1 LGIFQEVVETT
12 EKQILEDA
20 NEEKRAT
27 GFRAVL
33 GHRDFS
39 RLWSGQ
45 LVSNIGTAISALA
58 LLFYAFD
65 LTGSALAMAILTM
78 MEVLPVVVFA
88 GFVGVYVDLWNRKK
102 IMIVSDIVRAIVILL
117 IPLTIYFPS
126 FIPTIYW
133 VYILTFIYATANA
146 WFFPARSASIPN
158 LVEGD
163 ELVAANSLS
172 QMTFQVVQL
181 VVPPLGGVLVALL
194 APDYFLAFAITSMTF
209 IFSAIALQGIA
220 SDLRPK
226 RQQVEHESLRAQ
238 IIQGGRYVIG
248 NAILSFL
255 FVFAMML
262 AVSSG
267 ILNALLMPYFEGELG
282 LGSTQIGLILS
293 AGAATGAIAAIYLSR
308 KKKIERPLYLIAFAG
323 LLAGVAVF
331 AIALAYDFVTVLLSW
346 AMIGAVDVILN
357 IPLTVLMQELVED
370 ELRGRVFAL
379 LNVAF
384 TAVQVIGMGIG
395 GVWAEAVGS
404 TGPPF
409 IGAASALVAVSLL
422 GFLVVAKFKLHS
434 QLPKE
439 NEEPV
444 EITSSLEVEVVA

>member
-1 LGIFQEVVETT
+1 MTVTET
-12 EKQILEDA
+12 QLLEDA
-20 NEEKRAT
+20 AEEAKPI
-27 GFRAVL
+27 GIRAVL
-33 GHRDFS
+33 SHRDFS

-45 LVSNIGTAISALA
+45 LVSNMGTAISALA
-58 LLFYAFD
+58 LLFYAYD
-65 LTGSALAMAILTM
+65 LTGSAIAMAILTM
-78 MEVLPVVVFA
+78 VEVLPVVVFA
-88 GFVGVYVDLWNRKK
+88 GFVGVYVDRWDRKK
-102 IMIVSDIVRAIVILL
+102 IMIVSDIIRAITILM

-158 LVEGD
+158 LIEGD

-181 VVPPLGGVLVALL
+181 VVPPLGGILVALL

-209 IFSAIALQGIA
+209 AFSAIALHGITT
-220 SDLRPK
+220 DLKPK
-226 RQQVEHESLRAQ
+226 RLQVEHESLRKQ
-238 IIQGGRYVIG
+238 IIEGGRYVIG

-282 LGSTQIGLILS
+282 LGSAQIGFILS

-308 KKKIERPLYLIAFAG
+308 KKKLEKPLYLVAFAG
-323 LLAGVAVF
+323 LLAGIAVF
-331 AIALAYDFVTVLLSW
+331 AMALAFDFVTVLLSW
-346 AMIGAVDVILN
+346 SMIGAVDVILN

-384 TAVQVIGMGIG
+384 TSVQVIGMGIG

-404 TGPPF
+404 TGPAF
-409 IGAASALVAVSLL
+409 IGAAVALVVVSLL
-422 GFLVVAKFKLHS
+422 GFMVVAKLKLHS
-434 QLPKE
+434 RLPKE
-439 NEEPV
+439 DIES
-444 EITSSLEVEVVA
+444 IEVEETLQVEVPA

>member
-1 LGIFQEVVETT
+1 
-12 EKQILEDA
+12 
-20 NEEKRAT
+20 
-27 GFRAVL
+27 
-33 GHRDFS
+33 
-39 RLWSGQ
+39 
-45 LVSNIGTAISALA
+45 
-58 LLFYAFD
+58 
-65 LTGSALAMAILTM
+65 M
-78 MEVLPVVVFA
+78 
-88 GFVGVYVDLWNRKK
+88 
-102 IMIVSDIVRAIVILL
+102 

-181 VVPPLGGVLVALL
+181 VVPPLGGILVALL

-209 IFSAIALQGIA
+209 AFSAIALHGITT
-220 SDLRPK
+220 DLKPK
-226 RQQVEHESLRAQ
+226 RLQVEHESLRKQ
-238 IIQGGRYVIG
+238 IIEGGRYVIG

-282 LGSTQIGLILS
+282 LGSAQIGFILS

-308 KKKIERPLYLIAFAG
+308 KKKLEKPLYLVAFAG
-323 LLAGVAVF
+323 LLAGIAVF
-331 AIALAYDFVTVLLSW
+331 AMALAFDFVTVLLSW
-346 AMIGAVDVILN
+346 SMIGAVDVILN

-384 TAVQVIGMGIG
+384 TSVQVIGMGIG

-404 TGPPF
+404 TGPAF
-409 IGAASALVAVSLL
+409 IGAAVALVVVSLL
-422 GFLVVAKFKLHS
+422 GFMVVAKLKLHS
-434 QLPKE
+434 RLPKE
-439 NEEPV
+439 DIES
-444 EITSSLEVEVVA
+444 IEVEETLQVEVPA

>member
-1 LGIFQEVVETT
+1 MIEVATIEKTEEQAET
-12 EKQILEDA
+12 K
-20 NEEKRAT
+20 
-27 GFRAVL
+27 GFSAVL
-33 GHRDFS
+33 AHRDFA

-45 LVSNIGTAISALA
+45 LVANIGRAICSLA
-58 LLFYAFD
+58 LMFYAYD
-65 LTGSALAMAILTM
+65 LTGSAMAMAILAIVQT
-78 MEVLPVVVFA
+78 LPIVVFA
-88 GFVGVYVDLWNRKK
+88 GFVGVYVDKWNRKK
-102 IMIVSDIVRAIVILL
+102 IMIASDLVRAVTILL

-133 VYILTFIYATANA
+133 VYLLTFIFASANA

-158 LVEGD
+158 LVKGD

-181 VVPPLGGVLVALL
+181 VVPPVGGILVALL
-194 APDYFLAFAITSMTF
+194 APDYFLAFAITASTF
-209 IFSAIALQGIA
+209 IFSAIALNGIKTNLVPTRN
-220 SDLRPK
+220 DLDK
-226 RQQVEHESLRAQ
+226 ESLRSQ
-238 IIQGGRYVIG
+238 IIEGGRFVIG

-282 LGSTQIGLILS
+282 LGSAQIGLVLS
-293 AGAATGAIAAIYLSR
+293 AGAATGAVTAIYFSR
-308 KKKIERPLYLIAFAG
+308 KKDIKQPLYIVATAG
-323 LLAGVAVF
+323 LLAGF
-331 AIALAYDFVTVLLSW
+331 AIFAMVLAFDLVTIMLSW
-346 AMIGAVDVILN
+346 AMIGAVDVMLN

-384 TAVQVIGMGIG
+384 TAFQVIGMGLG

-404 TGPPF
+404 TGPPL
-409 IGAASALVAVSLL
+409 IGAAIAMVFVALIGFIAVS
-422 GFLVVAKFKLHS
+422 AFKLHS
-434 QLPKE
+434 RLPEKMLE
-439 NEEPV
+439 SEEEIEQEIPIEVPV
-444 EITSSLEVEVVA
+444 

>member
-1 LGIFQEVVETT
+1 MTEIVTVEETGEQT
-12 EKQILEDA
+12 ETK
-20 NEEKRAT
+20 
-27 GFRAVL
+27 GFSAVL
-33 GHRDFS
+33 GHPDFA

-45 LVSNIGTAISALA
+45 LVANIGRAICSLA
-58 LLFYAFD
+58 LMFYAYD
-65 LTGSALAMAILTM
+65 LTGSAIAMAILAIMQT
-78 MEVLPVVVFA
+78 LPIVVFA
-88 GFVGVYVDLWNRKK
+88 GFVGVYVDKWNRKK
-102 IMIVSDIVRAIVILL
+102 IMIASDIVRAITILL

-126 FIPTIYW
+126 FMPTIYW
-133 VYILTFIYATANA
+133 VYLLTFIFASANA

-181 VVPPLGGVLVALL
+181 VVPPVGGILVALL
-194 APDYFLAFAITSMTF
+194 APDYFLAFAITASTF
-209 IFSAIALQGIA
+209 IFSAIALNGIKTNLVPTRN
-220 SDLRPK
+220 DLDK
-226 RQQVEHESLRAQ
+226 ESLRSQ
-238 IIQGGRYVIG
+238 IIEGGRFVIG

-282 LGSTQIGLILS
+282 LGSAQIGLVLS
-293 AGAATGAIAAIYLSR
+293 AGAATGAVTAIYFSR
-308 KKKIERPLYLIAFAG
+308 KKDIKQPLYIVATAG
-323 LLAGVAVF
+323 LLAGF
-331 AIALAYDFVTVLLSW
+331 AIFAMVLAFDLVTIMLSW
-346 AMIGAVDVILN
+346 AMIGAVDVMLN

-384 TAVQVIGMGIG
+384 TAFQVIGMGLG

-404 TGPPF
+404 TGPPL
-409 IGAASALVAVSLL
+409 IGAAIAMVFVALIGFVAVS
-422 GFLVVAKFKLHS
+422 AFKLHS
-434 QLPKE
+434 RLPEKMLE
-439 NEEPV
+439 SEEEIEQEIPIEVPV
-444 EITSSLEVEVVA
+444 

>member
-1 LGIFQEVVETT
+1 MTETQAVES
-12 EKQILEDA
+12 IS
-20 NEEKRAT
+20 EEKRAI

-33 GHRDFS
+33 SHRDFS

-58 LLFYAFD
+58 LLFYAYD

-78 MEVLPVVVFA
+78 MQVLPIVVFA

-102 IMIVSDIVRAIVILL
+102 IMIASDIVRAIAIIL
-117 IPLTIYFPS
+117 IPLTIYFPD
-126 FIPTIYW
+126 FFPTIYW

-181 VVPPLGGVLVALL
+181 VVPPLGGILVALL

-209 IFSAIALQGIA
+209 VFSAVALQGIA
-220 SDLRPK
+220 TDLKPK
-226 RQQVEHESLRAQ
+226 RQLAERESLRAQ
-238 IIQGGRYVIG
+238 IIDGGRYVIG

-262 AVSSG
+262 AASSG

-282 LGSTQIGLILS
+282 LGSTQIGFVLS
-293 AGAATGAIAAIYLSR
+293 AGAGTGALAAIYLSR
-308 KKKIERPLYLIAFAG
+308 KKKIDKPLYLIAFAG
-323 LLAGVAVF
+323 LLAGIGVF
-331 AIALAYDFVTVLLSW
+331 AMALAFDFVTILISW
-346 AMIGAVDVILN
+346 SMIGAVDVILN

-395 GVWAEAVGS
+395 GVWAESVGS
-404 TGPPF
+404 AEPPIF
-409 IGAASALVAVSLL
+409 GAAIALVVVSLL
-422 GFLVVAKFKLHS
+422 GFLAVAKYRLHS
-434 QLPKE
+434 KIPKE
-439 NEEPV
+439 NDESIQ
-444 EITSSLEVEVVA
+444 ITSPLEAEPII

>member
-1 LGIFQEVVETT
+1 MTETQTVEGTS
-12 EKQILEDA
+12 
-20 NEEKRAT
+20 EEKRAI
-27 GFRAVL
+27 GFRTVL

-45 LVSNIGTAISALA
+45 LVSNIGTAISSLA
-58 LLFYAFD
+58 LLFYAYD

-78 MEVLPVVVFA
+78 MQVLPIVIFA

-102 IMIVSDIVRAIVILL
+102 IMIASDIVRAIAIIL
-117 IPLTIYFPS
+117 IPLAIYFPS
-126 FIPTIYW
+126 FFPTIYW

-181 VVPPLGGVLVALL
+181 VVPPLGGILVALL

-209 IFSAIALQGIA
+209 VFSAVALQGIVT
-220 SDLRPK
+220 DLKPR
-226 RQQVEHESLRAQ
+226 RQLVGRESLRAQ

-282 LGSTQIGLILS
+282 LGSAQIGLILS
-293 AGAATGAIAAIYLSR
+293 AGAGTGALAAIYLSR
-308 KKKIERPLYLIAFAG
+308 KKKIDKPLYLIAFAG
-323 LLAGVAVF
+323 LLAGIGVF
-331 AIALAYDFVTVLLSW
+331 AMALAFDFVTILISW
-346 AMIGAVDVILN
+346 SMIGAVDVILN

-395 GVWAEAVGS
+395 GVWAESVGS

-409 IGAASALVAVSLL
+409 FGAAIALVVVSLL
-422 GFLVVAKFKLHS
+422 GFLAVAKFKLHS
-434 QLPKE
+434 QIPTKNDE
-439 NEEPV
+439 SIEK
-444 EITSSLEVEVVA
+444 TSSLQAEALA

>member
-1 LGIFQEVVETT
+1 MET
-12 EKQILEDA
+12 QIIEDDSG
-20 NEEKRAT
+20 EKRPI

-45 LVSNIGTAISALA
+45 FVSNIGTAISALA
-58 LLFYAFD
+58 LLFYAYD

-78 MEVLPVVVFA
+78 MEVLPIVVFA

-102 IMIVSDIVRAIVILL
+102 IMIVSDIVRAIAILM

-181 VVPPLGGVLVALL
+181 VVPPLGGILVALL
-194 APDYFLAFAITSMTF
+194 APNYFLAFAVTSMTF
-209 IFSAIALQGIA
+209 VLSAIALHGIA
-220 SDLRPK
+220 TDLRPK
-226 RQQVEHESLRAQ
+226 RHQIEHESLRGQ

-267 ILNALLMPYFEGELG
+267 ILSALLMPFFEGELG
-282 LGSTQIGLILS
+282 LGSTQIGLLLS
-293 AGAATGAIAAIYLSR
+293 AGAGTGAIAAIYLSR
-308 KKKIERPLYLIAFAG
+308 KKKLEKPLYLIAFAG
-323 LLAGVAVF
+323 LLAGIGVF
-331 AIALAYDFVTVLLSW
+331 AMALAFDFVTVLISW
-346 AMIGAVDVILN
+346 AIIGAVDVILN
-357 IPLTVLMQELVED
+357 IPLTVLIQELVED
-370 ELRGRVFAL
+370 KLRGRVFAL

-404 TGPPF
+404 TNPPF
-409 IGAASALVAVSLL
+409 IGAATALVVVSIL
-422 GFLVVAKFKLHS
+422 GFLAVAKLKLHS
-434 QLPKE
+434 KLLKE
-439 NEEPV
+439 NEEPI
-444 EITSSLEVEVVA
+444 ELPSLLQAEAVA